1 MKLFDRLF
9 AKPAPEAPEVAALAA
24 ALYRLRIVE
33 AQAHEQAGAAYKAR
47 SDLNDALAAKMA
59 LAEQLANVIH
69 SRDAWRAE
77 CLNRNAALDAIGA
90 TESRNGTA
98 QRLARLAREARE

>member
-9 AKPAPEAPEVAALAA
+9 AKPARDLEAELAAALAA
-24 ALYRLRIVE
+24 LADRLARVCGERDAAYRREVILLEIQ
-33 AQAHEQAGAAYKAR
+33 AQANAT
-47 SDLNDALAAKMA
+47 L
-59 LAEQLANVIH
+59 
-69 SRDAWRAE
+69 SRYG
-77 CLNRNAALDAIGA
+77 AALDTIGA

>member
-9 AKPAPEAPEVAALAA
+9 AKPARDVEAELAA
-24 ALYRLRIVE
+24 
-33 AQAHEQAGAAYKAR
+33 
-47 SDLNDALAAKMA
+47 ALAAKMA
-59 LAEQLANVIH
+59 LAEQLANVSH

-98 QRLARLAREARE
+98 QRLARMAREARE